1 MFVAMNRFR
10 VNEGFEEGF
19 ETVWRT
25 RQRLVN
31 GEPGFITFSLLR
43 GETAAAITPYISH
56 SVWASKQA
64 FVDWTNS
71 EAFVNAHR
79 DARSPQGTLDGH
91 PEYAGYEVVDTDEP
105 VPAG

>member
-19 ETVWRT
+19 EAVWST
-25 RQRLVN
+25 RQRLVTS
-31 GEPGFITFSLLR
+31 EPGFLEFKLLR
-43 GETAAAITPYISH
+43 GETSDGITSYISH
-56 SVWASKQA
+56 STWASQQA

-91 PEYAGYEVVDTDEP
+91 PEFSGYEVVMTDA
-105 VPAG
+105 PA